1 MMTLM
6 TKTTAMMM
14 IMRTKTM
21 TRTMVMTMIRHLISK
36 VALDKPKWLLLIEIS
51 GMSPLEKEQL

>member
-21 TRTMVMTMIRHLISK
+21 ARTMVMTMIRHLISK

>member
-1 MMTLM
+1 MTMTTTMM
-6 TKTTAMMM
+6 K
-14 IMRTKTM
+14 IM

>member
-21 TRTMVMTMIRHLISK
+21 TRRMVMTMIRHLISK